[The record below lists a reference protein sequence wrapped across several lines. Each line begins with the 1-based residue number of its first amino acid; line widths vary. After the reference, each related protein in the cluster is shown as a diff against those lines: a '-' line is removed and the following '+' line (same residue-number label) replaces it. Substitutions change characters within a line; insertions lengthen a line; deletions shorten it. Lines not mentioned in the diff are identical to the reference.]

1 MFDDAAACAHDDRR
15 RCSSRFVQSPAIAAD
30 KMITRTV
37 TATADIPASP
47 PPPPHSP
54 LFYLRTVTPH
64 TPPAADLPAGHLSP
78 DLALSPDIALS
89 PDLALS
95 SRPPSRPAPNM
106 SLLPNHIC
114 QLHMK
119 AISTPAGDSASQQAA
134 GVTQQRPAS
143 VTQRYQS
150 DREVLQHTNP
160 SPPQRAPPVTST
172 TSLHHISPSPTAKQI
187 QPLIRFYPHRQRIH

>member
-1 MFDDAAACAHDDRR
+1 MFDDAAAACAHDDRR
-15 RCSSRFVQSPAIAAD
+15 RCSSRCVQSPAIAAV
-30 KMITRTV
+30 TV

-78 DLALSPDIALS
+78 DI
-89 PDLALS
+89 ALS
-95 SRPPSRPAPNM
+95 SRPPSRPASNM

-114 QLHMK
+114 QLHMM

-134 GVTQQRPAS
+134 GVTQQRLAS
-143 VTQRYQS
+143 VTQCYQS
-150 DREVLQHTNP
+150 DREVLQLTNP

-172 TSLHHISPSPTAKQI
+172 TSLHHISSSPTTKQI

>member
-1 MFDDAAACAHDDRR
+1 MFDAAAACAHDDRR
-15 RCSSRFVQSPAIAAD
+15 RCSSRYVQSPAIAAV
-30 KMITRTV
+30 TV

-54 LFYLRTVTPH
+54 LSYLRTVTPH
-64 TPPAADLPAGHLSP
+64 TPSAADLPAGH
-78 DLALSPDIALS
+78 LSPDIALS

-95 SRPPSRPAPNM
+95 SRPPSRPAANM

-114 QLHMK
+114 QLHTM

-172 TSLHHISPSPTAKQI
+172 TSLHHISSSPTTKQI